1 MKTTYK
7 EAGDFT
13 EKNEFMEIGWSVF
26 DSSIIYKV
34 TTTISSI
41 SYGIISID
49 YRYVNKDGT
58 DYKAKVYRNFSN
70 GFTTI

>member
-34 TTTISSI
+34 TTTIFGVSF
-41 SYGIISID
+41 GIISVD

-70 GFTTI
+70 GFTDI